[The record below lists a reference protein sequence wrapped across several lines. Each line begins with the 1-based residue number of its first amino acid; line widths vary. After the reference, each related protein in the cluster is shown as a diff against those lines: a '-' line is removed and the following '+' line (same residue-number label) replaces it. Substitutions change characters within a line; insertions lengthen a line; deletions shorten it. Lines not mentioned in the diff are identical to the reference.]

1 MYVSITLI
9 ICLSVVFVITLGI
22 VSYTLRDKNF
32 KVRFDDRNKRMMRII
47 ADQRDELI
55 SYREAIKKNDAN
67 LEKSLEVLSSASDT
81 VNRKISRLQNIEELL
96 SRIKAE
102 LLSRIKTELGDFN
115 LQQNKF
121 LKLIEKY
128 SKNFSENTVSFYTSV
143 DKYRVQNEVALKELE
158 NKILSRTSYLSIE
171 EKKRF
176 KEYLQAC
183 AFKFHD
189 IDNMK
194 YKNDYT
200 FVKVCDVIRALDIV
214 GYNQW
219 DSILDTIPSEEFYN
233 GQNTERNQ

>member
-1 MYVSITLI
+1 MYVTITLI

-22 VSYTLRDKNF
+22 VSCTLRDKNF
-32 KVRFDDRNKRMMRII
+32 KARFDKSNERLKRII
-47 ADQRDELI
+47 KEQHDELI
-55 SYREAIKKNDAN
+55 SYREAIKKNDDN
-67 LEKSLEVLSSASDT
+67 LEKSLKVLASASDT
-81 VNRKISRLQNIEELL
+81 VNSKISRLQNSEELL

-102 LLSRIKTELGDFN
+102 LGDFN
-115 LQQNKF
+115 LQQDKF

-183 AFKFHD
+183 AFSFHD

-200 FVKVCDVIRALDIV
+200 FVKVRDVIRALDIV
-214 GYNQW
+214 GYDQW
-219 DSILDTIPSEEFYN
+219 DSILDTIPSEEFNN